1 VNAVALASFKHS
13 PGVTTAALA
22 LGVAAG
28 EDAVVIEADPSGG
41 DIAAR
46 AGLTVEPGIITL
58 AAAARHAGTRLDLD
72 AHVQHVPAGA
82 AVLVS
87 PSAPDLARA
96 ALGTI
101 GPRLTAAV
109 DGRLGFFDL
118 GRIDD
123 LASATERAPGADL
136 VLLLAEPT
144 VAGVEHLRARLADAP
159 EPRAPRIAALLIGDR
174 PYRPAEVEATL
185 GMPVVGALAVDPRGV
200 AALYG
205 DRAARRTLVAR
216 SARSLLGAIR
226 SLSERLTVTA

>member
-1 VNAVALASFKHS
+1 
-13 PGVTTAALA
+13 
-22 LGVAAG
+22 
-28 EDAVVIEADPSGG
+28 
-41 DIAAR
+41 
-46 AGLTVEPGIITL
+46 
-58 AAAARHAGTRLDLD
+58 
-72 AHVQHVPAGA
+72 
-82 AVLVS
+82 VLVA
-87 PSAPDLARA
+87 PSAPHLARA
-96 ALGTI
+96 SLGNL
-101 GPRLTAAV
+101 GPLLTPAV

-144 VAGVEHLRARLADAP
+144 VADVEHLRARLADGP
-159 EPRAPRIAALLIGDR
+159 EPRATRIAVLLIGDR

-216 SARSLLGAIR
+216 SARSLLGVIR
-226 SLSERLTVTA
+226 SLSEPLTVTA